1 MEQDF
6 INEELQKTLNA
17 DEEVQKIKEE
27 LKENLEDIAKF
38 KKEQER
44 INNKISIRRNNVSL
58 LESKLRI
65 KELEIKVTL
74 LENTNNN

>member
-6 INEELQKTLNA
+6 INEEVQKRLNA

>member
-6 INEELQKTLNA
+6 INEELQKRLNA

>member
-1 MEQDF
+1 MEKDF
-6 INEELQKTLNA
+6 INEELEKRLNA

-27 LKENLEDIAKF
+27 LKENLEDITKF

-44 INNKISIRRNNVSL
+44 INNKISVRRNNISL

>member
-6 INEELQKTLNA
+6 INEELQKRLNA

-74 LENTNNN
+74 LENTDNN

>member
-6 INEELQKTLNA
+6 INEELQKRLNA

-44 INNKISIRRNNVSL
+44 INNKISIRRNNITL
-58 LESKLRI
+58 LESRLRI

-74 LENTNNN
+74 LENPNNN

>member
-6 INEELQKTLNA
+6 INEELQKRLNA

-27 LKENLEDIAKF
+27 LKENLEDITKF

>member
-6 INEELQKTLNA
+6 INEELQKRLNA

-38 KKEQER
+38 KY
-44 INNKISIRRNNVSL
+44 L
-58 LESKLRI
+58 
-65 KELEIKVTL
+65 
-74 LENTNNN
+74 

>member
-6 INEELQKTLNA
+6 INEELEKRLNA

-27 LKENLEDIAKF
+27 LKENLEDITKF

>member
-6 INEELQKTLNA
+6 INEELEKRLNA

-27 LKENLEDIAKF
+27 LKENLEDITKF

-44 INNKISIRRNNVSL
+44 INNKISVRRNNITL

-74 LENTNNN
+74 LENPNNN

>member
-6 INEELQKTLNA
+6 INEELEKRLNA

-27 LKENLEDIAKF
+27 LKENLEDITKF

-44 INNKISIRRNNVSL
+44 INNKISVRRNNISL

>member
-1 MEQDF
+1 MENIEKKKI
-6 INEELQKTLNA
+6 INEEI
-17 DEEVQKIKEE
+17 E
-27 LKENLEDIAKF
+27 KF

>member
-6 INEELQKTLNA
+6 INEELQKRLNA

-27 LKENLEDIAKF
+27 LKEN
-38 KKEQER
+38 
-44 INNKISIRRNNVSL
+44 

>member
-6 INEELQKTLNA
+6 INEELQKRLNA

-65 KELEIKVTL
+65 KELEIKVAL

>member
-6 INEELQKTLNA
+6 INEELQKRLNA

-44 INNKISIRRNNVSL
+44 INNKISVRRNNITL

>member
-6 INEELQKTLNA
+6 INEELQKRLNA

-38 KKEQER
+38 KRTRK
-44 INNKISIRRNNVSL
+44 N
-58 LESKLRI
+58 
-65 KELEIKVTL
+65 
-74 LENTNNN
+74 

>member
-6 INEELQKTLNA
+6 INEELQKRLNA

-44 INNKISIRRNNVSL
+44 INNKISVRRNNITL

-74 LENTNNN
+74 LENPNNN